1 MQTNVQGKT
10 LMIHDKVTMGTVGE
24 NDFKRF
30 CDYIQTGQIEKVDVS
45 GVTEADSACV
55 ALLLAAKR
63 LAHRQKFML
72 HIAGVPAGLITLMAL
87 YGVEESL
94 Q

>member
-1 MQTNVQGKT
+1 MQTTVQGKT
-10 LMIHDKVTMGTVGE
+10 LMLHDKITMSTVGE
-24 NDFKRF
+24 SDYKRF
-30 CDYIQTGQIEKVDVS
+30 CNCIQNEGIEKIDVS

-55 ALLLAAKR
+55 ALLIAAKR

-72 HIAGVPAGLITLMAL
+72 HITGVPSGLITLMAL

>member
-1 MQTNVQGKT
+1 MQTTVQGKT
-10 LMIHDKVTMGTVGE
+10 LMIHDKVTMSTVVE
-24 NDFKRF
+24 NDYKQFSDCIRS
-30 CDYIQTGQIEKVDVS
+30 GEIEKVDVS

-55 ALLLAAKR
+55 ALLVAAKR

>member
-1 MQTNVQGKT
+1 MQTTVQGKT
-10 LMIHDKVTMGTVGE
+10 LMIHDKVTVSTVKE
-24 NDFKRF
+24 IDYKRF
-30 CDYIQTGQIEKVDVS
+30 CDCIQNGNIEKVDVS
-45 GVTEADSACV
+45 GVIEADSACV
-55 ALLLAAKR
+55 ALLVAAKR

-87 YGVEESL
+87 YGIEESL

>member
-1 MQTNVQGKT
+1 M
-10 LMIHDKVTMGTVGE
+10 LHDKITMSTVGE
-24 NDFKRF
+24 SDYKRF
-30 CDYIQTGQIEKVDVS
+30 CNCIQNEGIEKIDVS

-55 ALLLAAKR
+55 ALLIAAKR

-72 HIAGVPAGLITLMAL
+72 HITGVPSGLITLMAL

>member
-1 MQTNVQGKT
+1 MS
-10 LMIHDKVTMGTVGE
+10 TVGE
-24 NDFKRF
+24 SDYKRF
-30 CDYIQTGQIEKVDVS
+30 CNCIQNEGIEKIDVS

-55 ALLLAAKR
+55 ALLIAAKR

-72 HIAGVPAGLITLMAL
+72 HITGVPSGLITLMAL

>member
-1 MQTNVQGKT
+1 M
-10 LMIHDKVTMGTVGE
+10 LHDKITMSTVGE
-24 NDFKRF
+24 SDYKRF
-30 CDYIQTGQIEKVDVS
+30 CNCIQNEGIEKIDVS

-55 ALLLAAKR
+55 ALLIAAKRLVAAKR

-72 HIAGVPAGLITLMAL
+72 HITGVPSGLITLMAL

>member
-1 MQTNVQGKT
+1 VQGKT
-10 LMIHDKVTMGTVGE
+10 LMLHDKITMSTVGE
-24 NDFKRF
+24 SDYKRF
-30 CDYIQTGQIEKVDVS
+30 CNCIQNEGIEKIDVS

-55 ALLLAAKR
+55 ALLIAAKR
-63 LAHRQKFML
+63 LAHSQKFML
-72 HIAGVPAGLITLMAL
+72 HITGVPSGLITLMAL